1 MMTAWHRMATGTGA
15 LMILCLALAGPAAA
29 QSEAPPSPELAGGAI
44 VGDRPFY
51 PVTAT
56 IPSGRPGAA
65 GDGTS
70 DAATSGYVFEFLAA
84 PDGDVAG
91 LGGYAVQDGRRVG
104 LCEPIPVRLAGP
116 PPRTIYLFPCGPG
129 GGAGGGGTLSVESL
143 VVEFNL
149 DATDPASGAPVP
161 FGITVQEILDGGVAG
176 ALQLSI
182 PLPEGPAAQ

>member
-1 MMTAWHRMATGTGA
+1 MFTEWHRMATGTGA
-15 LMILCLALAGPAAA
+15 LLILCLAHAGAAAA
-29 QSEAPPSPELAGGAI
+29 QAEAPPSPEHAGGAI

-56 IPSGRPGAA
+56 IPSGLPGVA

-129 GGAGGGGTLSVESL
+129 GGGTLSVDSL

-149 DATDPASGAPVP
+149 DATDPASGALVP
-161 FGITVQEILDGGVAG
+161 FGITVQEILDGGVAD
-176 ALQLSI
+176 ALQLPI